1 MPETIQFW
9 TMIIEETLIIIHYAS
24 ITLINKLNQISVLV
38 IWIIINIFMI
48 SLFMDFVDFIIDY
61 WKQTY
66 ANEKRE
72 SNKFYRM
79 IRSIWDH
86 DISTKSLAETIDW
99 YFINIYNHFIIL
111 LFIFYLF
118 SLAFTYP
125 NIVSFIFYF
134 FSSYTFCN
142 FDILASIFYFSPL
155 KLY

>member
-86 DISTKSLAETIDW
+86 DISTKSLAETID
-99 YFINIYNHFIIL
+99 
-111 LFIFYLF
+111 
-118 SLAFTYP
+118 
-125 NIVSFIFYF
+125 
-134 FSSYTFCN
+134 
-142 FDILASIFYFSPL
+142 
-155 KLY
+155 